1 MTFVRM
7 AYFPGVTTE
16 HFDAIARQ
24 VPSEAPRG
32 RLFFAAGP
40 VDAGWQVVQIWES
53 RELLD
58 AYNQA
63 VFFPALAALGTPPA
77 ARGGQ
82 LRAGLPFAPRRPAVR
97 SQERPRAGR
106 SA

>member
-7 AYFPGVTTE
+7 AYFPGATRD

-24 VPSEAPRG
+24 VPSEVPPG

-40 VDAGWQVVQIWES
+40 VDAGWQGIQAWES

-58 AYNQA
+58 AYNRE
-63 VFFPALAALGTPPA
+63 VFSPALAAMGAQAFPQPPEVVDFEPTF
-77 ARGGQ
+77 
-82 LRAGLPFAPRRPAVR
+82 LSFPTDLPP
-97 SQERPRAGR
+97 
-106 SA
+106 